1 MASDWVELAVDDV
14 RQNLNSLLEEY
25 DATVEDLAQVVGLP
39 AEEIDNIINGNGS
52 NITLLTF
59 GTLMIAF
66 GKLLK
71 VEDVREHQVQHRG
84 EDDEVP
90 QVRRARRMERPQR
103 PPRENV
109 FTRNHVQRPLDF
121 NEERRIPPL
130 HRPITDTF
138 SRDFADD
145 FRTIVDDFP
154 TPSTMH
160 MGQQPP
166 QRPSKFRNME
176 RAKLVNIIK
185 KNLWDSEIDVRTA
198 RFNDLVAFLDEK
210 DRRIKELNSNV
221 PHEHDEFDDDPRV
234 KAFEK
239 EARKAIKENP
249 QLARY
254 INNILSGIGML

>member
-1 MASDWVELAVDDV
+1 MASDWVELAVNDV
-14 RQNLNSLLEEY
+14 RQNLNSLLEEH
-25 DATVEDLAQVVGLP
+25 DATVEELAQVVGLP

-130 HRPITDTF
+130 HRPPLLTKTLQTN
-138 SRDFADD
+138 SASQTQYVWGNALHRE
-145 FRTIVDDFP
+145 VQSFP
-154 TPSTMH
+154 
-160 MGQQPP
+160 
-166 QRPSKFRNME
+166 
-176 RAKLVNIIK
+176 I
-185 KNLWDSEIDVRTA
+185 W
-198 RFNDLVAFLDEK
+198 
-210 DRRIKELNSNV
+210 KELSW
-221 PHEHDEFDDDPRV
+221 
-234 KAFEK
+234 
-239 EARKAIKENP
+239 
-249 QLARY
+249 LT
-254 INNILSGIGML
+254 S

>member
-25 DATVEDLAQVVGLP
+25 DATVEELASIVGLP

-109 FTRNHVQRPLDF
+109 PRENVFTRNHVQRPLDF

-130 HRPITDTF
+130 HRPIVTSFDE
-138 SRDFADD
+138 DFANE
-145 FRTIVDDFP
+145 FRIPNTIR
-154 TPSTMH
+154 
-160 MGQQPP
+160 MGQRPP
-166 QRPSKFRNME
+166 QRSSKFSNME
-176 RAKLVNIIK
+176 RSELVNIIK